1 MVETLDQ
8 DILVNQIIA
17 MAENGVI
24 INWSNSLVILSSTIA
39 FRSDI
44 RSKLHSVLEDKLIQ
58 YMDSDSEKFISILL
72 LARQA
77 SLEPQGKFGTYT
89 KFYK

>member
-17 MAENGVI
+17 MAENGRI
-24 INWSNSLVILSSTIA
+24 TNWSNSLVILSSTIA

-44 RSKLHSVLEDKLIQ
+44 RSKLHSKIFHTFVKIELITIYVFTNYVLMPNPEFRFRGLVIRET
-58 YMDSDSEKFISILL
+58 M
-72 LARQA
+72 
-77 SLEPQGKFGTYT
+77 
-89 KFYK
+89 